1 MLIRLQKHLADI
13 GICSRRKAEEL
24 IMQGKVK
31 VNNSTIDVMGLKID
45 PAIDKVEVVGQKSTS
60 NQKIYLALNKP
71 AGYISS
77 TTSKQGRSIIELIPK
92 KYGRLYPVGR
102 LDKDSE
108 GLIILTNDGELTNI
122 LTHPKYEH
130 EKEYE
135 VFVNKTLS
143 EIGEEQFKT
152 GMLIGEEKIQG
163 VKIKKIN
170 NQKYNLILKEGKKR
184 QIRKMFAKFGVGVLS
199 LKRTRINKIKLKDLP
214 LGKYKEIRKENI
226 I

>member
-1 MLIRLQKHLADI
+1 MTLRLQKHLADI
-13 GICSRRKAEEL
+13 GVCSRRKAEEL

-31 VNNSTIDVMGLKID
+31 VNDNIVNVLGLKIN
-45 PAIDKVEVVGQKSTS
+45 PEIDKIEVAGQKNTS

-77 TTSKQGRSIIELIPK
+77 TTSRQGRSIIELIPK

-143 EIGEEQFKT
+143 EIGEEKFKT

-163 VKIKKIN
+163 VKTKKIN
-170 NQKYNLILKEGKKR
+170 DQKYNLILKEGKKR
-184 QIRKMFAKFGVGVLS
+184 QIRKMFAKFGIGVLS
-199 LKRTRINKIKLKDLP
+199 LKRTRINRLKLKKLP
-214 LGKYKEIRKENI
+214 SGKYREISKEEI